1 MSHQH
6 SVLLR
11 VGIIAA
17 VGVFTLAAC
26 GSDDTPSAIT
36 DVNGTAATGGS
47 GPAGTDTADSTPA
60 ANTPAD
66 TNAGG
71 SSPEDTT
78 ADSTPTREP
87 TTLAVPA
94 DYPTIT
100 EAVDAAVP
108 GDLILIS
115 PGVYN
120 EAVNVT
126 TDELTIRGL
135 DRNEVILDGELELD
149 NGIRVLGAKGVAIE
163 NMTARNYTNNGFF
176 WTGVDGYRGSYLT
189 AARNGDYGIYA
200 YDSTHGLLEHSYAS
214 GSPDAGFYIGQCFE
228 CDAVIDD
235 VISEYNGLGYS
246 GTTSGGNLY
255 IINSRFNNNR
265 AGINTNSAT
274 YELCYPQRQLTVVGN
289 LVYSNN
295 QPDTPAID
303 DAILAMGNG
312 ILVEGGIGNVI
323 ERNRVY
329 DHPKTGIGI
338 IPFAEFEP
346 NDTEPSPDTW
356 DQPCS
361 ETRNKPLA
369 DPESIVPIFWEPH
382 DNSVQGNVVEA
393 SGVADLAMSAVATD
407 LSIIDPTGLGN
418 CFAGNTFTTSAPAD
432 IEALLPCEGTG
443 SGGDYLA
450 TDLNVAS
457 WLDDVATAPPAVDY
471 ASAPTPEPPVLDG
484 MPDAATAPA
493 NPAVNMPPK
502 VDLAAI
508 TVPDKPAS

>member
-369 DPESIVPIFWEPH
+369 DPESIVPIFWTPQ
-382 DNSVQGNVVEA
+382 DNSVVGQRRRSQRRRRPGDV
-393 SGVADLAMSAVATD
+393 G
-407 LSIIDPTGLGN
+407 
-418 CFAGNTFTTSAPAD
+418 
-432 IEALLPCEGTG
+432 
-443 SGGDYLA
+443 GGDR
-450 TDLNVAS
+450 
-457 WLDDVATAPPAVDY
+457 PVDHRPHRPRQLLRRQHVHDQR
-471 ASAPTPEPPVLDG
+471 AGRHRSA
-484 MPDAATAPA
+484 AA
-493 NPAVNMPPK
+493 
-502 VDLAAI
+502 L
-508 TVPDKPAS
+508 

>member
-1 MSHQH
+1 M
-6 SVLLR
+6 
-11 VGIIAA
+11 
-17 VGVFTLAAC
+17 
-26 GSDDTPSAIT
+26 
-36 DVNGTAATGGS
+36 
-47 GPAGTDTADSTPA
+47 
-60 ANTPAD
+60 
-66 TNAGG
+66 
-71 SSPEDTT
+71 
-78 ADSTPTREP
+78 
-87 TTLAVPA
+87 PA

-189 AARNGDYGIYA
+189 ATRNGDYGIYA

-329 DHPKTGIGI
+329 DHAKTGIGI
-338 IPFAEFEP
+338 IPLRRVRAERHRAEP
-346 NDTEPSPDTW
+346 RHVGSAVFGDAQQAARRSRVD
-356 DQPCS
+356 
-361 ETRNKPLA
+361 R
-369 DPESIVPIFWEPH
+369 
-382 DNSVQGNVVEA
+382 
-393 SGVADLAMSAVATD
+393 ADLLDAA
-407 LSIIDPTGLGN
+407 GQLGRRQRRRSQRR
-418 CFAGNTFTTSAPAD
+418 GRPRD
-432 IEALLPCEGTG
+432 VG
-443 SGGDYLA
+443 GGDR
-450 TDLNVAS
+450 
-457 WLDDVATAPPAVDY
+457 PVDHR
-471 ASAPTPEPPVLDG
+471 PHRPRQLLRRQHVHDQRTG
-484 MPDAATAPA
+484 RHRGAAA
-493 NPAVNMPPK
+493 
-502 VDLAAI
+502 L
-508 TVPDKPAS
+508 

>member
-1 MSHQH
+1 VSHQH

-450 TDLNVAS
+450 TVLNVAS